1 MTLDFPHKSPSPRE
15 NGTAWQA
22 RLRRRLEEMPL
33 GLAPLLIAGMGLIAG
48 LYLIFNPVPRS
59 RADLTMWTFGPLHA
73 DAYREAAA
81 GFAANTGRTVDVQLI
96 NYNAVN
102 QKLRSAL
109 WAAVNIPD
117 LVEIEKSAAG
127 GFFRGPLDKVGF
139 LDLKPYLEH
148 DDILARIPPNALAPY
163 TDRGAIFGVP
173 HDIHP
178 VMLAYRA
185 DIVDPYLARRGL
197 RMEDLATWDDYF
209 RELHGLLVP
218 EERYLL
224 QIEQGDAWAFQI
236 FLMQRGGGIFG
247 PGGVLRMD
255 DEIAVQTMVWMIPL
269 VAARGDRQVA
279 ASLGNWDP
287 SFYRGLIEG
296 YYIAVL
302 CPDWRSSQIQTFAR
316 DLEGKMRLVP
326 LPAAAPGGLRTSQIG
341 GTMLGIARTA
351 RDPALAWQF
360 ARRIYYGSPAEHG
373 RLFRT
378 TNIITPDRRSWGDPA
393 FHEAR
398 PYWCNQVLGEAFI
411 ALADEVP
418 PFYSSGFFPAAV
430 AKLNEAVVACY
441 GQYRSHGAAGFEDYV
456 RQRLKAAA
464 DYVRQQ
470 MAREPDWDA
479 KG

>member
-1 MTLDFPHKSPSPRE
+1 MPVQTTDSAL
-15 NGTAWQA
+15 G
-22 RLRRRLEEMPL
+22 RLRRRLDDLPL

-48 LYLIFNPVPRS
+48 LYLLIHPVHRTQ
-59 RADLTMWTFGPLHA
+59 ADLSMWTFGVLHS
-73 DAYREAAA
+73 DAYKEAARRFEA
-81 GFAANTGRTVDVQLI
+81 RSGRKVDVQLI

-139 LDLKPYLEH
+139 LDLKPYLER
-148 DDILARIPPNALAPY
+148 DGILGRIPPNALATY
-163 TDRGAIFGVP
+163 TDRGAVFGVP

-185 DIVDPYLARRGL
+185 DIVDPYLARRGK
-197 RMEDLATWDDYF
+197 RMEEMATWDDFF
-209 RELHGLLVP
+209 RELKGLLVP

-224 QIEQGDAWAFQI
+224 QIEHGDAFAFQI
-236 FLMQRGGGIFG
+236 FLMQRGGGVFG
-247 PGGVLRMD
+247 PGGRLRMD
-255 DEIAVQTMVWMIPL
+255 DETAVQTMLWMIPL
-269 VAARGDRQVA
+269 VAASGDKQVA

-316 DLEGKMRLVP
+316 ELHGKMRLVP
-326 LPAAAPGGLRTSQIG
+326 LPAPAPGGLRTSQSG
-341 GTMLGIARTA
+341 GTMLGIARSSK
-351 RDPALAWQF
+351 DPELAWRF
-360 ARRIYYGSPAEHG
+360 AKEIYYGSPRQHG

-378 TNIITPDRRSWGDPA
+378 TNILTPDRNAWGDPA
-393 FHEAR
+393 YHEPR
-398 PYWCNQVLGEAFI
+398 PYWSNQVLGEEFV
-411 ALADEVP
+411 ALADQVP
-418 PFYSSGFFPAAV
+418 PFYSSGFLPTAV
-430 AKLNEAVVACY
+430 AKLNEAIVSCY
-441 GQYRSHGAAGFEDYV
+441 GRYRSHGTDGFETYV
-456 RQRLKAAA
+456 RRRLKSAA
-464 DYVRQQ
+464 DYVRAQ

-479 KG
+479 KEGS